1 MKILHEGDV
10 VDYRLNLLGIRL
22 SKGTAQ
28 LIAKYGVSEWTTL
41 GPARALP
48 LHIPQTSAE
57 LKAAGQDALLLTAYQ
72 YEAEIPESDLRKA
85 FELAGNARPELKMA
99 AGGAIPV

>member
-1 MKILHEGDV
+1 MRIHEGDG
-10 VDYRLNLLGIRL
+10 VDYRLHLLGIRV

-28 LIAKYGVSEWTTL
+28 LIAKYRDSEWTTL

-48 LHIPQTSAE
+48 LHIPRTPTE

-72 YEAEIPESDLRKA
+72 YDAEFPGSDLRKA
-85 FELAGNARPELKMA
+85 LELASDATSELKMA
-99 AGGAIPV
+99 AGGASPD